1 MGTFEI
7 LAIAGAILSGLF
19 FVGALIWAVRSF
31 SRKKTDDE
39 PRHIYQNNTFYPG
52 QSNPTTTHQEI
63 TQSHLTGKDTPD
75 GVSNLQRRDF
85 ISGAPAHQPLEDP
98 VEYSPYS
105 TGGDAFPDQES
116 YGSFFE
122 EENIHPK
129 KGMGY
134 PAASKASDMS
144 EEEFYKI
151 EGYDFETDL
160 HGIDGKMEWE
170 SDTKNLPS
178 VVSAD
183 GKMPKIEKRD
193 RPQKR
198 ILDES
203 VRCNICLGYIKTGL
217 PLITCVCGKN
227 YHISCGSRVEECPI
241 CHNDMLEYEDLL
253 LGSGRPEGTDREV
266 EEGSSREK
274 EFDSAESLDDEKD
287 NEDDD
292 QDNEDDDDN
301 DKNIGMSPESM
312 EKGMN
317 ILEKDQMERLKRLL
331 KKYNLDNN
339 ISDRASL
346 KVLRKK

>member
-19 FVGALIWAVRSF
+19 FVGALIWAIRSF
-31 SRKKTDDE
+31 SRKKTEDE

-52 QSNPTTTHQEI
+52 QSNPTATHQEI
-63 TQSHLTGKDTPD
+63 TQSHLTGD
-75 GVSNLQRRDF
+75 G
-85 ISGAPAHQPLEDP
+85 PTHQPLEDP
-98 VEYSPYS
+98 VEYSPYG
-105 TGGDAFPDQES
+105 TGEDAFPDQES

-134 PAASKASDMS
+134 PAASKASDMFK
-144 EEEFYKI
+144 EEFYKI

-160 HGIDGKMEWE
+160 NGIDGKMEWE

-253 LGSGRPEGTDREV
+253 LGPGRPEGTDREV
-266 EEGSSREK
+266 GEGSSREK
-274 EFDSAESLDDEKD
+274 ESGSAGSVDDEENNEHDDLDDEH
-287 NEDDD
+287 DD
-292 QDNEDDDDN
+292 QDNEDDDE
-301 DKNIGMSPESM
+301 KIGMSPESM